1 MSSNNDSEI
10 EQLVGALDDKEG
22 VQAQKQEDPN
32 ESSEEESQEAEI
44 DKILEQAAPLDIDG
58 QFVTIQATKKTLQ
71 HLQDLLV
78 KNQEARQSNDPKVFM
93 ESEGQLYDYLRTNI
107 LPISAVQEDQLIQ
120 NFISSDGIEMLIEL
134 LDHANSDISVN
145 CATKLLQE
153 LTDEEISQ
161 DVSQKIV
168 EKFMDNQGHEQLI
181 QLLQSHKDEG
191 IIELIE
197 NLVDLGEQK
206 VADKFIGSEDTTNY
220 ILLSMQTA
228 NGEEKWEDFQSYS
241 DLLSMLLQ
249 KCSVN
254 LKEEFA
260 KKSGIKNLVS
270 IIDQYQGDGKIKM
283 QIEDQYEAMVNLLTS
298 LL

>member
-1 MSSNNDSEI
+1 
-10 EQLVGALDDKEG
+10 
-22 VQAQKQEDPN
+22 
-32 ESSEEESQEAEI
+32 
-44 DKILEQAAPLDIDG
+44 
-58 QFVTIQATKKTLQ
+58 
-71 HLQDLLV
+71 
-78 KNQEARQSNDPKVFM
+78 M

>member
-1 MSSNNDSEI
+1 
-10 EQLVGALDDKEG
+10 
-22 VQAQKQEDPN
+22 
-32 ESSEEESQEAEI
+32 
-44 DKILEQAAPLDIDG
+44 
-58 QFVTIQATKKTLQ
+58 
-71 HLQDLLV
+71 
-78 KNQEARQSNDPKVFM
+78 M

-168 EKFMDNQGHEQLI
+168 EKYMDNQGHEQLI